1 MGLRPHLK
9 YSQRHLGG
17 VSASIF
23 CNYNISEY
31 ITLLLIFY
39 LITLFLYNPGGI
51 LLFRDYALYDMT
63 MIRFAPRSKIAHRF
77 YTRQD
82 GTRTFFFTP
91 EDTADL
97 GANAGFSLTE
107 NQEWTDI

>member
-1 MGLRPHLK
+1 M
-9 YSQRHLGG
+9 
-17 VSASIF
+17 
-23 CNYNISEY
+23 
-31 ITLLLIFY
+31 
-39 LITLFLYNPGGI
+39 ITLFLYNPGGI

-63 MIRFAPRSKIAHRF
+63 MIRFGPGSKIADRF